1 MTREKEKNRPSPGAG
16 AEGKRNAP
24 RPTVFTPS
32 GGAKAVSPVE
42 RGHETKGPAKTTA
55 VAAPTAMPGVERKR
69 IAVAASDLRKLA
81 PAAESGVI
89 EQAMRLLQTFVV
101 ETATDRS
108 AVSWGYSLQKA
119 YSDLVSQTLALSQSA
134 VLRKADGYLRRM
146 MDILGSIDLAAV
158 CEVEA
163 GIVGKYLRKVTK
175 KIDSPQELEAAR
187 AELDQLLSLMN
198 ASFDELLNLKDQL
211 ERHAAK
217 IGKLGVEAE
226 AAALAA
232 LYLSDYLQKE
242 KATAPLSQRFTERSM
257 SLTQTL
263 AQIQG
268 GAAIRDM
275 QIEQPLRLVA
285 AIQNVAL
292 VMVPGLLGSLA
303 SLLTLMRNRK
313 PTPTE
318 AGELADQLRNIL
330 DHLQT
335 T

>member
-1 MTREKEKNRPSPGAG
+1 MPEEKDKPSPGARP
-16 AEGKRNAP
+16 EGKRNAS
-24 RPTVFTPS
+24 RPTLFTPP
-32 GGAKAVSPVE
+32 GGAKAVSPAAAVP
-42 RGHETKGPAKTTA
+42 GKTRV

-69 IAVAASDLRKLA
+69 IPVDAGDLRKLA
-81 PAAESGVI
+81 PGAAPDVLE
-89 EQAMRLLQTFVV
+89 EAARLLQTFVA

-108 AVSWGYSLQKA
+108 AVSWGYDLQKA
-119 YSDLVSQTLALSQSA
+119 YSDLVSETLALSQSG

-158 CEVEA
+158 CGVDSGA
-163 GIVGKYLRKVTK
+163 GIVGKYLRKITK
-175 KIDSPQELEAAR
+175 KIDSPEELEAAR
-187 AELDQLLSLMN
+187 TELDQLVRLMS
-198 ASFDELLNLKDQL
+198 ASFDELLNLKDKL
-211 ERHAAK
+211 ERHAGK
-217 IGKLGVEAE
+217 IGELGGEVE

-242 KATAPLSQRFTERSM
+242 EGKAPLSQRFTERSM

-263 AQIQG
+263 AQIRG
-268 GAAIRDM
+268 GAAIRDI
-275 QIEQPLRLVA
+275 QIEQPLRLVG

-303 SLLTLMRNRK
+303 SLLTLVRNRK

-330 DHLQT
+330 DQLRT